1 MKKRFTE
8 EQIIGILKEAEAGLK
23 PAELCRK
30 YGISEA
36 TYYNWKAKFGGMTVS
51 EAQRLKELEQE
62 NSKLKRLL
70 AESMLD
76 NAALKGP
83 AGSKVASPQ
92 AKREAV
98 RILMTERAM
107 GVTRACG
114 LVGISRSLF
123 HYESRRRVD
132 DEALTGR
139 MMAIAAQKRRY
150 GYRRIHVLLQRD
162 GCFAN
167 HKRIW
172 RLYSKAG
179 LSVRKRRR
187 KRRRKRIAAVER
199 TPLPLPTGPNQSW
212 SMDFVSDGLA
222 YGRRFRC
229 LNVVDDYTRE
239 CLAIEVDTSL
249 PGLRVQQ
256 VLERLKEMRGL
267 PASITVDNGPE
278 FAGKVLDAWAY
289 EADVTLSFIRP
300 GKPVENAYIESFNGR
315 FRDEC
320 LNEHWFVSM
329 RHAKQLIEEWR
340 IEYNTER
347 PHSSLGYL
355 TPAQFARAH
364 DAKQQFLTSDSNCS
378 SD

>member
-1 MKKRFTE
+1 
-8 EQIIGILKEAEAGLK
+8 
-23 PAELCRK
+23 
-30 YGISEA
+30 
-36 TYYNWKAKFGGMTVS
+36 
-51 EAQRLKELEQE
+51 
-62 NSKLKRLL
+62 
-70 AESMLD
+70 
-76 NAALKGP
+76 
-83 AGSKVASPQ
+83 
-92 AKREAV
+92 
-98 RILMTERAM
+98 MTERAM

-150 GYRRIHVLLQRD
+150 GYRRIHVLLQRE

-167 HKRIW
+167 HKCIW

-179 LSVRKRRR
+179 LSVR

-212 SMDFVSDGLA
+212 PMDFVSDGLA

-239 CLAIEVDTSL
+239 CVAIEVDTSL

-267 PASITVDNGPE
+267 PASITVDN
-278 FAGKVLDAWAY
+278 VLNASRMCNARQSGAARTARCSTRAVKERMTTNQWSSAASGRL
-289 EADVTLSFIRP
+289 ADHSGHKIHRTR
-300 GKPVENAYIESFNGR
+300 
-315 FRDEC
+315 RD
-320 LNEHWFVSM
+320 LH
-329 RHAKQLIEEWR
+329 R
-340 IEYNTER
+340 T
-347 PHSSLGYL
+347 
-355 TPAQFARAH
+355 
-364 DAKQQFLTSDSNCS
+364 
-378 SD
+378 

>member
-8 EQIIGILKEAEAGLK
+8 EQIIGVLKEGEAGLK

-30 YGISEA
+30 HGISEA

-51 EAQRLKELEQE
+51 DAQRLKELEQE
-62 NSKLKRLL
+62 NNKLKRLL

-76 NAALKGP
+76 NSALKDLLSP
-83 AGSKVASPQ
+83 KIASPQ

-98 RILMTERAM
+98 QILMTERAM

-123 HYESRRRVD
+123 QYESRRKVA
-132 DEALTGR
+132 DEELTGR
-139 MMAIAAQKRRY
+139 MMVIAAQKRRY
-150 GYRRIHVLLQRD
+150 GYRRIHVLLRRE
-162 GCFAN
+162 GRLAN
-167 HKRIW
+167 HKRVW

-187 KRRRKRIAAVER
+187 KRIAAVER
-199 TPLPLPTGPNQSW
+199 KPLPVPTGPNQSW

-249 PGLRVQQ
+249 PGLRVKQ
-256 VLERLKEMRGL
+256 VLDRLREMRGL

-289 EADVTLSFIRP
+289 EVGVTLSFIRP

-329 RHAKQLIEEWR
+329 RHARRLIEEWR
-340 IEYNTER
+340 VEYNTER

-355 TPAQFARAH
+355 APVQFAQAH
-364 DAKQQFLTSDSNCS
+364 AAKESLTSDSNCAS
-378 SD
+378 H

>member
-1 MKKRFTE
+1 
-8 EQIIGILKEAEAGLK
+8 
-23 PAELCRK
+23 
-30 YGISEA
+30 
-36 TYYNWKAKFGGMTVS
+36 
-51 EAQRLKELEQE
+51 
-62 NSKLKRLL
+62 
-70 AESMLD
+70 
-76 NAALKGP
+76 
-83 AGSKVASPQ
+83 
-92 AKREAV
+92 
-98 RILMTERAM
+98 MTERAM

-139 MMAIAAQKRRY
+139 MTAIAAQKRRY
-150 GYRRIHVLLQRD
+150 GYRRIHMLLQRD

-179 LSVRKRRR
+179 LSVR

-239 CLAIEVDTSL
+239 CLVIEVDTSL

-267 PASITVDNGPE
+267 PASIKVDN
-278 FAGKVLDAWAY
+278 VL
-289 EADVTLSFIRP
+289 
-300 GKPVENAYIESFNGR
+300 NASRMCNARQSGAAR
-315 FRDEC
+315 TARC
-320 LNEHWFVSM
+320 S
-329 RHAKQLIEEWR
+329 
-340 IEYNTER
+340 
-347 PHSSLGYL
+347 
-355 TPAQFARAH
+355 ARAI
-364 DAKQQFLTSDSNCS
+364 KERMTTNQWS
-378 SD
+378 SAASGRLADHSGHKIHRTRRDLHRT

>member
-1 MKKRFTE
+1 LFV
-8 EQIIGILKEAEAGLK
+8 
-23 PAELCRK
+23 
-30 YGISEA
+30 
-36 TYYNWKAKFGGMTVS
+36 GGRS
-51 EAQRLKELEQE
+51 
-62 NSKLKRLL
+62 
-70 AESMLD
+70 
-76 NAALKGP
+76 
-83 AGSKVASPQ
+83 
-92 AKREAV
+92 
-98 RILMTERAM
+98 
-107 GVTRACG
+107 TRACG

-123 HYESRRRVD
+123 YYESRRRVG

-150 GYRRIHVLLQRD
+150 GYRPIHVLLQRD

-179 LSVRKRRR
+179 LSVR

-256 VLERLKEMRGL
+256 VL
-267 PASITVDNGPE
+267 
-278 FAGKVLDAWAY
+278 
-289 EADVTLSFIRP
+289 
-300 GKPVENAYIESFNGR
+300 
-315 FRDEC
+315 
-320 LNEHWFVSM
+320 
-329 RHAKQLIEEWR
+329 
-340 IEYNTER
+340 
-347 PHSSLGYL
+347 
-355 TPAQFARAH
+355 
-364 DAKQQFLTSDSNCS
+364 
-378 SD
+378 